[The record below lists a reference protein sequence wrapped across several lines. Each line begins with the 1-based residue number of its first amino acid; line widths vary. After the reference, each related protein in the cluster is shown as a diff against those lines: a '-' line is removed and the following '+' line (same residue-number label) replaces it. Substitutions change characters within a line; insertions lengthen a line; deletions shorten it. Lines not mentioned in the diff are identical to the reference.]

1 MQYNFKKHYYDP
13 YDSLDVAWK
22 ARISHDWLSI
32 GEAACL
38 SGYSRQYINR
48 LVTNRRIIAKRDNEG
63 KLEISWQNFVKWYSA
78 LPVTPCLQVVDNRC
92 LNTTRPMLWHA
103 VFWSD
108 GSELLENTFNTKR
121 RKMVFRSRKKSGLRF
136 RFNHVYIHAFI
147 TSIKRTWITRR
158 GYIFCLGK

>member
-63 KLEISWQNFVKWYSA
+63 KLEISWQNFVKWFTNDAAVNKKHDPIIY
-78 LPVTPCLQVVDNRC
+78 
-92 LNTTRPMLWHA
+92 TREI
-103 VFWSD
+103 
-108 GSELLENTFNTKR
+108 G
-121 RKMVFRSRKKSGLRF
+121 KK
-136 RFNHVYIHAFI
+136 
-147 TSIKRTWITRR
+147 
-158 GYIFCLGK
+158 